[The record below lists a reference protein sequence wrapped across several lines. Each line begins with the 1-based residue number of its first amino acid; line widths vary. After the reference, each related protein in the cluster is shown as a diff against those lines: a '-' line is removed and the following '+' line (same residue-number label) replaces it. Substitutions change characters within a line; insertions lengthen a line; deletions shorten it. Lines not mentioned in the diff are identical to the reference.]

1 MRRQSS
7 TRRSADLTSPVAQYA
22 GTRSVAAPHIL
33 WTGRPAI
40 LPAMSQSAIST
51 QYTGEPRLSAARHPS
66 PGILSGDNSR
76 VLNLLGNVFS
86 WTVTALFG
94 AITLLLAFESWALLT
109 NREPITDYIRP
120 AVHTYPGFAFVI
132 AVVIGILVGHFLWG
146 PAYGRTSPVGKK

>member
-1 MRRQSS
+1 
-7 TRRSADLTSPVAQYA
+7 V
-22 GTRSVAAPHIL
+22 I
-33 WTGRPAI
+33 
-40 LPAMSQSAIST
+40 
-51 QYTGEPRLSAARHPS
+51 
-66 PGILSGDNSR
+66 
-76 VLNLLGNVFS
+76 GNFFS

-109 NREPITDYIRP
+109 NHPPITDYIRP